1 MLSKTLFT
9 NFAITTLLLLLGSYH
24 AKAEDFLPSVILNL
38 NTYLSHHILIAE
50 KSTHKLYL
58 FENADSNPKLV
69 KTYQMATGKKSGDKV
84 FQGDHRTPEG
94 VYVFTQFVP
103 REELLRRHGKEG
115 EIYGIG
121 AFVMNYPNPMDSS
134 EQKTGSGIWLHS
146 TNDETRIEKGLDSRG
161 CVVVANNDLKDL
173 SHFLEINKSQIII
186 VENINYLNSLNW
198 NNLKNTLLTFI
209 DTWKTSWAEENL
221 AEYEKHYHPVEFKD
235 PSHKNFTTFVNYKK
249 MVFSN
254 PGKPIIELKYIEI
267 LQADKYATINFIQDY
282 TSNTIK
288 DIGKK
293 TLYLKQDEFYNWKIV
308 AERWTKAGIEDY
320 NKLDKAPSFIP
331 SNRFF
336 DIKSNHP
343 DNRISKN

>member
-1 MLSKTLFT
+1 MFKKTDCT
-9 NFAITTLLLLLGSYH
+9 NFAITLLILMFGCYD
-24 AKAEDFLPSVILNL
+24 AQAEDYLPSVILNL

-58 FENADSNPKLV
+58 YENTDSNPKLV

-94 VYVFTQFVP
+94 VYVFTQFIP
-103 REELLRRHGKEG
+103 RDELLKRHGKEG

-121 AFVMNYPNPMDSS
+121 AFVMNYPNPMDAS
-134 EQKTGSGIWLHS
+134 GGGIWLHS
-146 TNDETRIEKGLDSRG
+146 TNDETRIDKGLDSRG
-161 CVVVANNDLKDL
+161 CVVVANSDLKDL
-173 SHFLEINKSQIII
+173 SHFLELNKSQIII
-186 VENINYLNSLNW
+186 VENITYLSGLNW
-198 NNLKNTLLTFI
+198 NSLKKTLLDFI
-209 DTWKTSWAEENL
+209 DSWKTSWAEEDL
-221 AEYEKHYHPVEFKD
+221 TRYEQHYHPIEFKD
-235 PSHKNFTTFVNYKK
+235 PTHKNFEAFVHYKK

-254 PGKPIIELKYIEI
+254 PGKPMIDVKYVEI
-267 LQADKYATINFIQDY
+267 LQAEKYATINFIQDY

-320 NKLDKAPSFIP
+320 NKLDKAPSFLP

-336 DIKSNHP
+336 DIKTNQP
-343 DNRISKN
+343 ENRISKY